1 MESTSRQCFLGQYL
15 QDSCDSALTS
25 VNELT
30 DEEQELILWRSNSH
44 SYCLSDSYVC
54 VKHKDR
60 YLRRFSL
67 HKKIC
72 CDPFKRHKRSV
83 LSGLREVSLEKAKD
97 FKIRGFS
104 IVPGEKMC
112 PTCTKLI
119 SEKQASDDSSSD
131 DINVSNVKVQTPE
144 KAVLNTSLTSL
155 GISPAKLHSV
165 ARHSRSAA
173 AKRKL
178 ESATGALKT
187 KISHVYQVELATE
200 ASNNPDSVLTIL
212 EEKAK
217 HHDELMD
224 KIKQKIKHAN
234 NREKIQLLTLVP
246 QTWSRQKVSS
256 TFQVSEYLVRQA
268 RALVIEK
275 GILSMPEQKRGK
287 TLPHE
292 TVQKVKSFYLD
303 DENSRIMPGK
313 KDKVSTSK
321 NTYEQKRL
329 VLSNLAEMYSLYKKK
344 YPEDKVGFS
353 KFASLRPKQCILA
366 GSSGTHTVCVCTY
379 HQNVKLLLNS
389 ISIKETYHD
398 LIKIITC
405 DINNRACMLRLCDK
419 CSPPPQFF
427 TSKTLRK

>member
-119 SEKQASDDSSSD
+119 SEKKASDDSSSD

-144 KAVLNTSLTSL
+144 KAMLNTSLTSL
-155 GISPAKLHSV
+155 GISPAKLYSV
-165 ARHSRSAA
+165 ARHSRPAA
-173 AKRKL
+173 AKCKL

-212 EEKAK
+212 EE
-217 HHDELMD
+217 
-224 KIKQKIKHAN
+224 
-234 NREKIQLLTLVP
+234 
-246 QTWSRQKVSS
+246 
-256 TFQVSEYLVRQA
+256 
-268 RALVIEK
+268 
-275 GILSMPEQKRGK
+275 
-287 TLPHE
+287 
-292 TVQKVKSFYLD
+292 
-303 DENSRIMPGK
+303 
-313 KDKVSTSK
+313 
-321 NTYEQKRL
+321 
-329 VLSNLAEMYSLYKKK
+329 
-344 YPEDKVGFS
+344 
-353 KFASLRPKQCILA
+353 
-366 GSSGTHTVCVCTY
+366 
-379 HQNVKLLLNS
+379 
-389 ISIKETYHD
+389 
-398 LIKIITC
+398 
-405 DINNRACMLRLCDK
+405 
-419 CSPPPQFF
+419 
-427 TSKTLRK
+427 